1 MRKFDDEIKP
11 ALLVEHEDMTKADVE
26 LFRRKWEYYYTYCE
40 AGFATKT
47 LGDVIITV
55 GREGAVEMLEDVPL

>member
-1 MRKFDDEIKP
+1 MIEQ
-11 ALLVEHEDMTKADVE
+11 
-26 LFRRKWEYYYTYCE
+26 YYFAYCE

-55 GREGAVEMLEDVPL
+55 GREGAMELMESIPL